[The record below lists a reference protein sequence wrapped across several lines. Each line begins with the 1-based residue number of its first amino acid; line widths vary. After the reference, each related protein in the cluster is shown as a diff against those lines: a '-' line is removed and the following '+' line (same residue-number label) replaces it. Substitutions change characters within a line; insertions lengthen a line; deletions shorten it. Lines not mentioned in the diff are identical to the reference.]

1 MIKDG
6 MKTSMFDNGRGNMGQ
21 RPGFTFFLGSSKEK
35 LGADD
40 YLLGGDTLTLYNGE
54 ANRTL
59 FEAYTFFCKMRRM
72 MLGCPTE
79 DKVWE
84 TVYNDCILGQA
95 FVCAMIQ
102 DNVGVSKYEGD
113 WTLYAPSFR
122 KFVMMLAKCI
132 RRHIKANANFGFEV
146 MNILHYCESNEH

>member
-6 MKTSMFDNGRGNMGQ
+6 MKRSMFGNGKGNLGQ
-21 RPGFTFFLGSSKEK
+21 RPGFTYFIVNAKKE

-40 YLLGGDTLTLYNGE
+40 YLFCGDTLTLYDHD
-54 ANRTL
+54 ANHTL

-72 MLGCPTE
+72 MLGCPAE
-79 DKVWE
+79 DTVWG

-102 DNVGVSKYEGD
+102 ANVGISKYEGE
-113 WTLYAPSFR
+113 WTMYAPSFR
-122 KFVMMLAKCI
+122 QFVNMLAKCI
-132 RRHIKANANFGFEV
+132 RRHVKAGASFGFKV
-146 MNILHYCESNEH
+146 MSILRYCESNEH